1 MITLPIEIGDTVLG
15 GRFKNKKII
24 VREIGTDE
32 HGSPTINGRSILKVR
47 MPKLYMKENTMELTK
62 QTHNKIGVI
71 ASQSDIKMLELRNF
85 LSDEKIN
92 VDKFIQCVDD
102 DKFTYKDVR
111 LAVGGD
117 PNNLYTQKLKKLC
130 EHNLTTLEKIVRKII
145 KESLM
150 ERDITDPKVE
160 KAIEDLND
168 MQAKLLEATAQMEAL
183 KEKLGIKDLEK
194 QIKKLVDV
202 ELSGLLDEMKKDGD
216 RIARTKNVILNVSKW
231 HTERENYSYE
241 KVLDFAMTQVN
252 QDVKFKILEELKATQ
267 TITKVKGQLTFA
279 PRTESVLKEENIF
292 TKIGNWLSNIVSKL
306 KLKGNKIDNNL
317 DKLERIINKK

>member
-47 MPKLYMKENTMELTK
+47 MPKLYMKENTMIE
-62 QTHNKIGVI
+62 
-71 ASQSDIKMLELRNF
+71 
-85 LSDEKIN
+85 EK
-92 VDKFIQCVDD
+92 
-102 DKFTYKDVR
+102 
-111 LAVGGD
+111 
-117 PNNLYTQKLKKLC
+117 
-130 EHNLTTLEKIVRKII
+130 LEKIVRKII

-202 ELSGLLDEMKKDGD
+202 DLSGLLDEMKKDDD